1 MVIGIVEN
9 QDPIFAITDTNFY
22 VLVATLS
29 TQGRVKLLKQLES
42 GFKVKINWN
51 KYQSK
56 VTQQTRNK
64 NLDFLIDPSFQGVN
78 RDFRYLNI
86 HLKIGIFDKVK
97 KDIFLRTVEIT
108 HYNVMIDGRN
118 FFNQPV
124 KVDLRTNDNIRQ
136 TAISQ
141 HDDSTTG
148 F

>member
-9 QDPIFAITDTNFY
+9 QDPTFAITDTNFY

-29 TQGRVKLLKQLES
+29 TQGRVKLLNQLES

-64 NLDFLIDPSFQGVN
+64 NFDFLIDPSFQGVN

-97 KDIFLRTVEIT
+97 KNIFLRTVEIT

-124 KVDLRTNDNIRQ
+124 KVDLRTNDNIR
-136 TAISQ
+136 
-141 HDDSTTG
+141 
-148 F
+148 